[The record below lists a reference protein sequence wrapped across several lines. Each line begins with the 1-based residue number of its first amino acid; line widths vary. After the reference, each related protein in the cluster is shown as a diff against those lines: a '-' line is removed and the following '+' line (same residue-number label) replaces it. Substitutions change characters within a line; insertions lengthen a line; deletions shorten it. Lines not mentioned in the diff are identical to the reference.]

1 MPSRRTF
8 CTQLLSALLLA
19 AAAGPGAPLTHA
31 QPASTPNQNA
41 RAASSQVTAAG
52 AAEIV
57 RQQYGG
63 RIMDVQTRQRDGRI
77 IYQVRV
83 LQDDGRMRSEEHTSE
98 LQSRGHIVCRL
109 LPEKKKIRTLL
120 ILSSYIRT

>member
-63 RIMDVQTRQRDGRI
+63 RIMGVQTRQRDGRV

-83 LQDDGRMRSEEHTSE
+83 LQDDGRMRTINVDG
-98 LQSRGHIVCRL
+98 QSG
-109 LPEKKKIRTLL
+109 KISNR
-120 ILSSYIRT
+120 